1 MLINVAAATD
11 FQYKPDV
18 TYPTISSMNG
28 RLPTI
33 TRIPATRIVDIPSSV
48 IFRYAFHFCSLG
60 LFMPIVINAT
70 VIMLNNMN
78 GRDMT

>member
-33 TRIPATRIVDIPSSV
+33 TMIPATRIVDIPGQ
-48 IFRYAFHFCSLG
+48 AE
-60 LFMPIVINAT
+60 MPVHEF
-70 VIMLNNMN
+70 LEKC
-78 GRDMT
+78 